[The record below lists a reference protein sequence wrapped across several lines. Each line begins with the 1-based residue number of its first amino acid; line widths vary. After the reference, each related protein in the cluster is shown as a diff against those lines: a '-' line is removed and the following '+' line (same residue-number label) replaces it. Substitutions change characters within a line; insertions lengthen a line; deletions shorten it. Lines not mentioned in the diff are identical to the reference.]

1 MKNREKITAYLE
13 KKNLQETQEK
23 LVSMLQNMSM
33 STVVIEDE
41 DTYQAVRVDVELD
54 EKTFEIY
61 EYIKN
66 GVLDTSCENNWTMS
80 NAHELRDFLEE
91 SVGHERYLMHL
102 TYAVENYIYD
112 EIQKRL
118 DADPKIF

>member
-13 KKNLQETQEK
+13 KKNLQKTQEK

-33 STVVIEDE
+33 SAVVIEDE
-41 DTYQAVRVDVELD
+41 GTYQAVRVDVELD

-66 GVLDTSCENNWTMS
+66 GVLDTSCENNWTM
-80 NAHELRDFLEE
+80 ADKHQLRDFLEE

-102 TYAVENYIYD
+102 TYEVENYIYD
-112 EIQKRL
+112 EIQKQL